1 MKDTKFIMIWLTF
14 LSIVVIGL
22 GVIECGWLRQENK
35 VRKQEIKDN
44 IKNRKLT
51 QETIIKLLKEHRH
64 ERHLNNK
71 AIIN

>member
-22 GVIECGWLRQENK
+22 GVIECGWLRQEMKYN
-35 VRKQEIKDN
+35 RDSIIQN
-44 IKNRKLT
+44 IQT
-51 QETIIKLLKEHRH
+51 QELIIKLLKEHRH